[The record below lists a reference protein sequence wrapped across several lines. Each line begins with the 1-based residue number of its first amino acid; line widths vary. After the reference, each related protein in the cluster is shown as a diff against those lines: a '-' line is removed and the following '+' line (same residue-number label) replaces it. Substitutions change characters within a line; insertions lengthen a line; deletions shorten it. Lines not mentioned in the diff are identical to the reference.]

1 MPSPTR
7 EPGADV
13 IVVGGG
19 VMGCASA
26 YALARRGA
34 RVVVLERSVPGAE
47 ASSAAAG
54 MLGAQSESHAPGP
67 FASLSI
73 ASRERFGRW
82 AEELRDATGIDV
94 EHRACGILQIAH
106 DERGAEE
113 LARTAAWQRAEGL
126 EAELLDARATLAK
139 EPSLGEG
146 VVAGLHF
153 PRDGRIDP
161 PRLLRAL
168 RIAAERAGV
177 RFQSGTYVKRV
188 AAAEG
193 RARGVEL
200 EGGALLEA
208 EHVVVAAGSWSTLV
222 GGVPLAS
229 DAVRPAR
236 GQIVELVLPAPVTRG
251 VISASS
257 VYLSPRD
264 DGRVLVGSTLEFVGY
279 ERATTAGAIRD
290 LLTAAT
296 RAIPALER
304 ADFSRAWS
312 SFRPHTAH
320 GLPYIGRSS
329 IERVWLATGHFR
341 NGILLSPITA
351 EIIAALVSGEAP
363 PVELAP
369 FEAPRA

>member
-1 MPSPTR
+1 MTSR
-7 EPGADV
+7 ADERSADV

-26 YALARRGA
+26 YALARRGV

-54 MLGAQSESHAPGP
+54 MLGAQAESHAPGP
-67 FASLSI
+67 FASLSV
-73 ASRERFGRW
+73 ASRERFGPW
-82 AEELRDATGIDV
+82 AQELRETTGIDV
-94 EHRACGILQIAH
+94 EHRECGILQVAR

-113 LARTAAWQRAEGL
+113 LARSAAWQRNEGF
-126 EAELLDARATLAK
+126 EAELLDARAALAM

-146 VVAGLHF
+146 VAAALHF

-177 RFQSGTYVKRV
+177 RFKSGTYVKRIV
-188 AAAEG
+188 APEG

-200 EGGALLEA
+200 EGGTLLEA
-208 EHVVVAAGSWSTLV
+208 DHVVVAAGSWSTLV
-222 GGVPLAS
+222 GGVPLES

-236 GQIVELVLPAPVTRG
+236 GQIVELLLPAPVTRG
-251 VISASS
+251 VISDASF
-257 VYLSPRD
+257 YLSPRD
-264 DGRVLVGSTLEFVGY
+264 DGRVLIGSTLEFVGY

-296 RAIPALER
+296 RAVPALER

-320 GLPYIGRSS
+320 GLPFIGRSS

-351 EIIAALVSGEAP
+351 EIIAALVTGEAP
-363 PVELAP
+363 PVDPSP
-369 FEAPRA
+369 FEAPRG